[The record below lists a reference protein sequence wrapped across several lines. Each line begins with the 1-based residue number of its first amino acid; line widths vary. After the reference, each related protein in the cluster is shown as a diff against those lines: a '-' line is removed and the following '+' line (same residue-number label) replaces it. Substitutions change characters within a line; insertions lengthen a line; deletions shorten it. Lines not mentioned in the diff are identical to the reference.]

1 VRFVD
6 HLLLYLGF
14 LSLRL
19 GGRCMYNPALSS
31 RSMVDLWWRRFDFL
45 LCRRTRLLFGNRFW
59 GGRGLTMGRRRGRRL
74 GRSDF
79 LRRRFY
85 LRGRFRGGRGLT
97 MGRPRGRR
105 LGRSDFLR
113 RPFYLRSRFRDG
125 RGLRMGR
132 PRGRRLGRG
141 NFLRCRFYLGRRFR
155 GREVRWTAMRGRRG
169 CHLRLLLLSR
179 RRGGRRSRRNMR
191 CNLPRG

>member
-1 VRFVD
+1 
-6 HLLLYLGF
+6 
-14 LSLRL
+14 
-19 GGRCMYNPALSS
+19 MYNPALSS

-85 LRGRFRGGRGLT
+85 FRSRFWSGRGLT
-97 MGRPRGRR
+97 MGRRRGRR
-105 LGRSDFLR
+105 LGWGDFWR
-113 RPFYLRSRFRDG
+113 RFYLGGRFGRG
-125 RGLRMGR
+125 RGLTMGR
-132 PRGRRLGRG
+132 RRGRRLGRG
-141 NFLRCRFYLGRRFR
+141 DFLRCRFYLGRRFR
-155 GREVRWTAMRGRRG
+155 GREVRWSPTRGRRG

-179 RRGGRRSRRNMR
+179 GRGGRRSRRNMR
-191 CNLPRG
+191 CNLPRR